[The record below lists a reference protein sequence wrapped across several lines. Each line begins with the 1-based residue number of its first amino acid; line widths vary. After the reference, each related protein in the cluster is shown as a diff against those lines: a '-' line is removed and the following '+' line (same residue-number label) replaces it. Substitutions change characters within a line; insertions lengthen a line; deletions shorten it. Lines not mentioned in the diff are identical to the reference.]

1 MSRLRDRMQG
11 DLKLAGLCEN
21 TRTAYLQCASRF
33 SSYFGKSPAKLG
45 EAEVR
50 AYLLYLMEDRRVS
63 ASTYNVYAAALCF
76 LYRET
81 LRRPDVVHGVKRLR
95 VRRKLRTIP
104 TCEEVERILEHL
116 PLHMRA
122 IAVLAYGSG
131 LRVSEICQ
139 LRVEDIDSKRMQIHV
154 EHGKGDKQRRALLS
168 HTGLAL
174 LRTYWKSSKVIG
186 PLLFP
191 GRNRQKALTRAA
203 FNKAL
208 LEAVQSA
215 KVRRISPHC
224 LRHAFATQL
233 LEAGTDLRTVQVLL
247 GHASILS
254 TVWYL
259 HVTPT
264 MLAKVKS
271 PADCMRGAGIDS
283 PATKAAVPMADAQAL
298 RRRSAARR
306 PA

>member
-1 MSRLRDRMQG
+1 MSRLRDRMQE
-11 DLKLAGLCEN
+11 DLKLAGLGEN
-21 TRTAYLQCASRF
+21 TQKTYLRCVARF
-33 SSYFGKSPAKLG
+33 SRHFGKSPAQLG

-50 AYLLYLMEDRRVS
+50 AYLLYLMGGRRVS

-76 LYRET
+76 LYRQT
-81 LRRPDVVHGVKRLR
+81 LRRPSVVFGVKRLR
-95 VRRKLRTIP
+95 VRRKLPTIP
-104 TCEEVERILEHL
+104 TCDEVARILARL

-139 LRVEDIDSKRMQIHV
+139 LRIEDIDSTRMQIHV
-154 EHGKGDKQRRALLS
+154 ERGKGDKQRRALLS
-168 HTGLAL
+168 HAGLAL
-174 LRTYWKSSKVIG
+174 LRAHWKSSKVVG

-208 LEAVQSA
+208 LEAVESA

-259 HVTPT
+259 HVTPA
-264 MLAKVKS
+264 MFAKVTS
-271 PADCMRGAGIDS
+271 PADCLKGADV
-283 PATKAAVPMADAQAL
+283 PVKAL
-298 RRRSAARR
+298 AARP
-306 PA
+306 PAKASQRSNAQRRAS